1 MNDLGTG
8 TPQTEAAS
16 AIAKRSAARDALLDL
31 KARIGKSVLGQ
42 GHLLLEAMEERQ
54 VTVAGKTYKMPDL
67 FLVLATENPIEQEGT
82 YHTDAEREYAYDRQS
97 KVGKLDKRWDEAKA
111 KDWTVVKQDWKE
123 TFPTER

>member
-67 FLVLATENPIEQEGT
+67 FLVLATENPIEQEGPIT
-82 YHTDAEREYAYDRQS
+82 PMRSANTPMTGNPRSESSTRHGTRRRRKTGPS
-97 KVGKLDKRWDEAKA
+97 S
-111 KDWTVVKQDWKE
+111 T
-123 TFPTER
+123 